1 MESSSPQVIKKLPLL
16 PSERRKRAIGE
27 MCSTSPDKQSSTE
40 IDNLAIKPSES
51 ANSSHLDDEYD
62 GGDTHADE
70 SAEIGPLKQDFDL
83 EMMEEEKKHRDDQV
97 KQFQS
102 AEPIPVTSTTDQLL
116 HYINTT
122 QHFMDRLE
130 LEISNKLDTLTEKV
144 DRIDRSIS
152 MIESKRK
159 EQKEA

>member
-1 MESSSPQVIKKLPLL
+1 MEPSSPQVIKKLPLL

-27 MCSTSPDKQSSTE
+27 MCSTSPDKRSPTE

-51 ANSSHLDDEYD
+51 ATSSHLDDEC
-62 GGDTHADE
+62 GGANTHAGE
-70 SAEIGPLKQDFDL
+70 SAELGPLKQDFDL

-97 KQFQS
+97 KQFES
-102 AEPIPVTSTTDQLL
+102 AEPIPVASTSDQLL
-116 HYINTT
+116 HFINTT
-122 QHFMDRLE
+122 QHFMERLE

-159 EQKEA
+159 EQEGP